1 MSEHTNLEQRT
12 LTMRMTAMHRLR
24 RFPKP
29 AALGLALSVGLA
41 ACDLD
46 SLLDVEPVDQVPA
59 EGLTTPQ
66 NARLLVNGA
75 IADFECAYGSYVALT
90 GVLAGEML
98 DATSTAARW
107 NVDRRLFDT
116 PTAESQY
123 ATFGCTA
130 LGVYTP
136 LSTARFS
143 SENILDALR
152 GWSDA
157 ELADLGH
164 DRDELL
170 AEAAAYNGYSYLL
183 LAEGFCSAAI
193 DLSTEMMPAQLFGIA
208 VDRLEEAEAAAR
220 AANRTDLVNL
230 ALVGQARAHRGLN
243 DAAGA
248 LAAAQQVDAGFRYD
262 AETATDFSIRQNR
275 IFASNGPQP
284 LGGQGLSVGWEYH
297 HYDHFGAADPRVAV
311 SDSIGLGPDQ
321 TTPMFYQEKY
331 TELDDPIRIASYEE
345 AQLIIAEFADG
356 ATAEAIINDFHADA
370 GLPPVDFS
378 GMTDAQIL
386 DHVIEE
392 RRSVLF
398 LEGHRLEDVERND
411 LDRFPAP
418 GTPHRKGQAYG
429 DARCF
434 PLPDVEIRNNPN
446 I

>member
-1 MSEHTNLEQRT
+1 MSELTNIEQRT
-12 LTMRMTAMHRLR
+12 LTTRMTAMHRLR
-24 RFPKP
+24 GFPKA
-29 AALGLALSVGLA
+29 AALGLALTMGLT

-46 SLLDVEPVDQVPA
+46 ELLDVDPVDQVPA
-59 EGLTTPQ
+59 DGLTTPQ

-75 IADFECAYGSYVALT
+75 IADFECAYGAYVALT
-90 GVLAGEML
+90 GVLAGEL
-98 DATSTAARW
+98 IDATSTAARW
-107 NVDRRLFDT
+107 DVDRRLFDA
-116 PTAESQY
+116 PSKESQY

-152 GWSDA
+152 GWTDA
-157 ELADLGH
+157 ELAALGH
-164 DRDELL
+164 DRDELI

-193 DLSTEMMPAQLFGIA
+193 DLSTEKTPADLFTIA
-208 VDRLEEAEAAAR
+208 VARFEEAETAAA
-220 AANRTDLVNL
+220 AAGRDDLVNL
-230 ALVGQARAHRGLN
+230 ALVGQARAYRGLN
-243 DAAGA
+243 NG
-248 LAAAQQVDAGFRYD
+248 AAAVAAAEQVDPGFRYD
-262 AETATDFSIRQNR
+262 AETATDFSVRQNR

-284 LGGQGLSVGWEYH
+284 LGGQGLSVGWLYH
-297 HYDHFGAADPRVAV
+297 HYDHFGADDPRVAV

-331 TELDDPIRIASYEE
+331 TSLSDPLRIASYDE
-345 AQLIIAEFADG
+345 AQLIIAEFEGG

-392 RRSVLF
+392 RRAVLF
-398 LEGHRLEDVERND
+398 LEGHRAEDVERFN
-411 LDRFPAP
+411 LPQFPAA
-418 GTPHRKGQAYG
+418 GTPHRKGQVYG

>member
-1 MSEHTNLEQRT
+1 MSEHGTMESRT
-12 LTMRMTAMHRLR
+12 LMTRMTAMHRVR
-24 RFPKP
+24 RFSK
-29 AALGLALSVGLA
+29 AAAFTLALTTGLA

-46 SLLDVEPVDQVPA
+46 SLLEVEPVDQVPA
-59 EGLTTPQ
+59 DGLTTPQ

-75 IADFECAYGSYVALT
+75 IADFECAYGAYVALT
-90 GVLAGEML
+90 GVLSGELM

-107 NVDRRLFDT
+107 DVDRRLFDA
-116 PTAESQY
+116 PSKEAQY

-143 SENILDALR
+143 SENILQALR
-152 GWSDA
+152 GWTDA

-164 DRDELL
+164 DRDELIAL
-170 AEAAAYNGYSYLL
+170 AAAYNGYSYLL

-193 DLSTEMMPAQLFGIA
+193 DLSEEKMPADLFA
-208 VDRLEEAEAAAR
+208 VAVQRLEEAETAAR

-243 DAAGA
+243 NGA
-248 LAAAQQVDAGFRYD
+248 QAVAAAQQVEPGFRYD
-262 AETATDFSIRQNR
+262 AETATDFSVRQNR

-284 LGGQGLSVGWEYH
+284 LGGQGLSVGWLYH
-297 HYDHFGAADPRVAV
+297 HYDHFGDPDPRVAV

-331 TELDDPIRIASYEE
+331 TALDDPIRIASYDE
-345 AQLIIAEFADG
+345 AQLIIAEFEGG

-378 GMTDAQIL
+378 GMTAAEIL
-386 DHVIEE
+386 EHVVEE
-392 RRSVLF
+392 RRSVLW
-398 LEGHRLEDVERND
+398 LEGHRAEDVERFN
-411 LDRFPAP
+411 LPLYPAP

>member
-1 MSEHTNLEQRT
+1 MSEQRNMEQRT
-12 LTMRMTAMHRLR
+12 LTTRMTAMHRLR
-24 RFPKP
+24 RFLKA
-29 AALGLALSVGLA
+29 AALGLALTTGLA
-41 ACDLD
+41 ACDVND
-46 SLLDVEPVDQVPA
+46 LLDVEPVDQVPA
-59 EGLTTPQ
+59 DGLTTPQ

-90 GVLAGEML
+90 GVLSGEMI

-107 NVDRRLFDT
+107 DVDRRLFDA
-116 PTAESQY
+116 PSKEAQY
-123 ATFGCTA
+123 ATFGCTG

-143 SENILDALR
+143 SENILKALR
-152 GWSDA
+152 EWTDA
-157 ELADLGH
+157 ELAALGH
-164 DRDELL
+164 DRDELI
-170 AEAAAYNGYSYLL
+170 AEAAAYNGYTYLL

-193 DLSTEMMPAQLFGIA
+193 DLSEEMMPAQLFAIA
-208 VDRLEEAEAAAR
+208 VERFEEAEAAANAAGR
-220 AANRTDLVNL
+220 ADLVNL
-230 ALVGQARAHRGLN
+230 ALVGQARAYRGLDN
-243 DAAGA
+243 G
-248 LAAAQQVDAGFRYD
+248 AAAVAAAEQVDPGFRYD
-262 AETATDFSIRQNR
+262 AETATDFSVRQNR

-284 LGGQGLSVGWEYH
+284 LGGQGLSVGWQYH

-331 TELDDPIRIASYEE
+331 TELDDPIRIASYDE
-345 AQLIIAEFADG
+345 AQLIIAEFEGG

-386 DHVIEE
+386 DHVIAE

-398 LEGHRLEDVERND
+398 LEGHRAEDVERYN
-411 LDRFPAP
+411 LPQFPAA

>member
-1 MSEHTNLEQRT
+1 MSEQTNMEQRT

-24 RFPKP
+24 RFPKA
-29 AALGLALSVGLA
+29 AALGLTLITGLT

-46 SLLDVEPVDQVPA
+46 SLLEVNPVDQVPA
-59 EGLTTPQ
+59 DGLTAPV

-75 IADFECAYGSYVALT
+75 IADFECAYGAYVALT
-90 GVLAGEML
+90 GVLSGEMI
-98 DATSTAARW
+98 DALSTASRW
-107 NVDRRLFDT
+107 NVDRRRFDSA
-116 PTAESQY
+116 PDQAQY

-136 LSTARFS
+136 LSRARFS

-152 GWSDA
+152 TWSDA

-164 DRDELL
+164 DRDELIAL
-170 AEAAAYNGYSYLL
+170 AANYNGYSYLL

-193 DLSTEMMPAQLFGIA
+193 DMSEEKTPAQLFA
-208 VDRLEEAEAAAR
+208 VAIERFVEAQAAASAAGR
-220 AANRTDLVNL
+220 ADLVNL

-243 DAAGA
+243 NGAAA
-248 LAAAQQVDAGFRYD
+248 IAAAQQVTPGFTYE
-262 AETATDFSIRQNR
+262 AETATEFSVRQNR

-284 LGGQGLSVGWEYH
+284 LGGQGLSVGWQYH
-297 HYDHFGAADPRVAV
+297 HYLHYGAADPRVPV
-311 SDSIGLGPDQ
+311 SDSIGLAPDQ

-331 TELDDPIRIASYEE
+331 TGLADPIRIASYDE
-345 AQLIIAEFADG
+345 AQLIIAEFSNA
-356 ATAEAIINDFHADA
+356 ATAQTIINAFHAEA
-370 GLPPVDFS
+370 GLAPVDFT
-378 GMTDAQIL
+378 GMTAAEVL
-386 DHVIEE
+386 EHVVEE

-398 LEGHRLEDVERND
+398 LEGHRAEDVERFN
-411 LDRFPAP
+411 LPQFPAA
-418 GTPHRKGQAYG
+418 GTPHRKGLTYG

>member
-1 MSEHTNLEQRT
+1 MSEQTNMEQRT
-12 LTMRMTAMHRLR
+12 LTKRMTAMHRLR
-24 RFPKP
+24 RFPKA
-29 AALGLALSVGLA
+29 AALSLFLTTGLA

-59 EGLTTPQ
+59 EGLTVPV

-75 IADFECAYGSYVALT
+75 IADFECAYGAYVALT
-90 GVLAGEML
+90 GVLSGEL
-98 DATSTAARW
+98 IDATSTAARW
-107 NVDRRLFDT
+107 NVDRRLFDS
-116 PTAESQY
+116 PSAESQY

-136 LSTARFS
+136 LSRARFS
-143 SENILDALR
+143 SENILKALR

-157 ELADLGH
+157 ELAALGH
-164 DRDELL
+164 DRDELI

-183 LAEGFCSAAI
+183 LAEGFCSVAI
-193 DLSTEMMPAQLFGIA
+193 DMSEERTPAQIFA
-208 VDRLEEAEAAAR
+208 VAIERLEEAEAAAR
-220 AANRTDLVNL
+220 AAGRTDLVNL

-243 DAAGA
+243 NGAAA
-248 LAAAQQVDAGFRYD
+248 VAAAQQVAAGFSYE
-262 AETATDFSIRQNR
+262 AETATEFSVRQNR

-284 LGGQGLSVGWEYH
+284 LGGQGLSVGWQYH

-331 TELDDPIRIASYEE
+331 TALDDPIRIASYDE
-345 AQLIIAEFADG
+345 AQLIIAEFEGG
-356 ATAEAIINDFHADA
+356 ATAEAIINDFHAEA
-370 GLPPVDFS
+370 GLAPVDFS

-398 LEGHRLEDVERND
+398 LEGHRAEDVERNN
-411 LDRFPAP
+411 LPQFPAA

-434 PLPDVEIRNNPN
+434 PLPHIEIRNNPN